1 VGAPTLEEE
10 VMNTITKTVLGVAL
24 FALVGCKA
32 QQKDSAMLRPGER
45 APATK
50 AEVKIDRK
58 DDRRT
63 GNRELSLD
71 IDHLPP
77 PTELGTE
84 LTTFV
89 VWLAPH
95 GSDRAQN
102 VGELAYNPD
111 RRRGTLDVVTPYD
124 QFTIWV
130 TAEPA
135 PNPLDRGDVVVAS
148 GILDRRGPQSD
159 MRQYDTERER
169 QQQR

>member
-1 VGAPTLEEE
+1 MAFPILRIRGRANTTNEET
-10 VMNTITKTVLGVAL
+10 MNTITKILLGVAL
-24 FALVGCKA
+24 IGLTGCA
-32 QQKDSAMLRPGER
+32 QQQKESAMLQPSER

-71 IDHLPP
+71 VDHLPP
-77 PTELGTE
+77 PTELGE
-84 LTTFV
+84 EYTTFV
-89 VWLAPH
+89 VWLTPQ
-95 GSDRAQN
+95 GTDRAQN
-102 VGELAYNPD
+102 VGELDYDPA
-111 RRRGTLDVVTPYD
+111 RRKGTLDVVTPYD

-148 GILDRRGPQSD
+148 GDLDLRGPQRPPSP
-159 MRQYDTERER
+159 
-169 QQQR
+169 